1 MLTSTACMQASDDLK
16 AHLSKH
22 SSKPYEARLR
32 DFHCLLWLAK
42 QFHWSE
48 ADVAVVAASALG
60 GQPLLEG
67 YKMMIDSMAGM

>member
-67 YKMMIDSMAGM
+67 YKMMIDSMAGL